1 MHFVL
6 LAQVC
11 KSLVGMG
18 LKVAAI
24 NRSSAPREK
33 EDWIKGVDY
42 IAADVFE
49 PEVSAD
55 NASTCF
61 HCQLEG
67 EYNCNVNACMYA
79 HV

>member
-1 MHFVL
+1 ML

-61 HCQLEG
+61 HCNYKG
-67 EYNCNVNACMYA
+67 NTIAT
-79 HV
+79 